1 MCCDGFW
8 SNEAKGVTDFVE
20 NAGRGVRQTIE
31 NIIKD
36 PLPTIEVLVL
46 IAFDVPP
53 PLASAAVTYANGG
66 SLEDAAK
73 AGVVTYVTGKV
84 TGYAQ
89 GQASD
94 AMASE
99 TGANYSHEGGLR
111 STPTTGSSF
120 NAPLSSIAGKTAAGG
135 TAAALTGKDVGQGLA
150 SGAISGVAGET
161 GKYAG
166 QQFEDPLTKR
176 VVSGG
181 ARGATQAALTGGNIL
196 SEATKGAGTEALGYG
211 VEKGINYVTDEF
223 GLSNKYD
230 KQIADLITKS
240 AAGGRQPPQPAASPG
255 IQISSATEG
264 TAASPS
270 AFGAA
275 DVALLE
281 SESPTG
287 VGSKGVKK
295 GGKYPWGDPEG
306 TTALKEGL
314 GV

>member
-8 SNEAKGVTDFVE
+8 SKEAKGVTDAVG
-20 NAGRGVRQTIE
+20 NVVSGVGNTIE
-31 NIIKD
+31 NIIKN
-36 PLPTIEVLVL
+36 PLPTIETAIL

-53 PLASAAVTYANGG
+53 PLASAMVTYLNGG
-66 SLEDAAK
+66 SPEDAAK
-73 AGVVTYVTGKV
+73 AGVITYATGKV
-84 TGYAQ
+84 ADFAQ
-89 GQASD
+89 GQVSD

-99 TGANYSHEGGLR
+99 AGANYSNEGGLR
-111 STPTTGSSF
+111 STPTTGSSL

-135 TAAALTGKDVGQGLA
+135 TTAALTGKDVGQGLA
-150 SGAISGVAGET
+150 SGAISGVAGEA

-176 VVSGG
+176 AVSGG
-181 ARGATQAALTGGNIL
+181 AKGAAQAALTEGNIL

-211 VEKGINYVTDEF
+211 IEKGINYVTDEF

-240 AAGGRQPPQPAASPG
+240 ASGKSQSPQPAASPD
-255 IQISSATEG
+255 IQISGATEG

-287 VGSKGVKK
+287 VSSKNVKK

>member
-8 SNEAKGVTDFVE
+8 SNEAKGVTDAIGNV
-20 NAGRGVRQTIE
+20 ASGIGDTIE
-31 NIIKD
+31 NIIKN
-36 PLPTIEVLVL
+36 PLPTIETAIL

-53 PLASAAVTYANGG
+53 PLASATVTYLNGG

-73 AGVVTYVTGKV
+73 AGVVTYATGKI

-89 GQASD
+89 GQVSD

-99 TGANYSHEGGLR
+99 TGANYSNEGGLR
-111 STPTTGSSF
+111 STPTTGSSL
-120 NAPLSSIAGKTAAGG
+120 NSSLSSVAGKAAAGG
-135 TAAALTGKDVGQGLA
+135 TEAALTGKDIGKGIT
-150 SGAISGVAGET
+150 SGAISGVAGEA

-176 VVSGG
+176 AVSGG

-196 SEATKGAGTEALGYG
+196 SGATKGAGTEALGYG

-230 KQIADLITKS
+230 KQIADLITKGAS
-240 AAGGRQPPQPAASPG
+240 GGRQSSQPAASPG

-270 AFGAA
+270 AFGAV